1 MTTHFKNLYQQ
12 YIEQGIPSPDFGEFK
27 KELSN
32 MPDEEL
38 WNTMIDMDK
47 DTTTEIKM
55 PPMVKNQIQKELR
68 LIIWKRRW
76 RQFSKYAAV
85 FALLI
90 TSVFGIYSLFETSD
104 TKQMIT
110 ANVKPGSKSEIIL
123 PDGTKVQLNGATTIT
138 YNVNNAKERLVQ
150 LSGEAFFDVVKNPDC
165 PFRVIANDLQI
176 EVVGT
181 SFNVNAY
188 AEGTWVKTTL
198 VEGRV
203 EAHCGN
209 KNIIMA
215 PGTQVAYNKTTQ
227 ESDYFPVNVQQ
238 FISWKEGYYEF
249 EDMSLEEL
257 MQIFTRWYNLNIEF
271 ADPKVK
277 EIKFSGRLKR
287 YEDLR
292 PLFEMLEYTRDVN
305 FIIAEDK
312 IIIQRK

>member
-1 MTTHFKNLYQQ
+1 MTTHFKNLYRQ

-38 WNTMIDMDK
+38 WNTMIGMDK

-76 RQFSKYAAV
+76 QQFTKYAAV

-181 SFNVNAY
+181 SFNVNTYKKNVIETSLLTGRIKISGGSLPQEYVLTPGKKATY
-188 AEGTWVKTTL
+188 SSIDKTLKITKAD
-198 VEGRV
+198 
-203 EAHCGN
+203 AHVITGWCD
-209 KNIIMA
+209 
-215 PGTQVAYNKTTQ
+215 
-227 ESDYFPVNVQQ
+227 DYLIFDSEPLIDV
-238 FISWKEGYYEF
+238 I
-249 EDMSLEEL
+249 EE
-257 MQIFTRWYNLNIEF
+257 IERWYGVKIELRCPQIGQDLLSGSF
-271 ADPKVK
+271 RHESIQNV
-277 EIKFSGRLKR
+277 IHSLSLQYKFR
-287 YEDLR
+287 YE
-292 PLFEMLEYTRDVN
+292 
-305 FIIAEDK
+305 IHKDK
-312 IIIQRK
+312 ITIY

>member
-1 MTTHFKNLYQQ
+1 MTTHFKNLYRQ

-76 RQFSKYAAV
+76 QQFTKYAAV

-181 SFNVNAY
+181 SFNVNTY
-188 AEGTWVKTTL
+188 KKNVIETSLLT
-198 VEGRV
+198 GRI
-203 EAHCGN
+203 
-209 KNIIMA
+209 K
-215 PGTQVAYNKTTQ
+215 
-227 ESDYFPVNVQQ
+227 
-238 FISWKEGYYEF
+238 ISVHFHKSMCLLRG
-249 EDMSLEEL
+249 
-257 MQIFTRWYNLNIEF
+257 
-271 ADPKVK
+271 
-277 EIKFSGRLKR
+277 KR
-287 YEDLR
+287 Q
-292 PLFEMLEYTRDVN
+292 PTP
-305 FIIAEDK
+305 A
-312 IIIQRK
+312 

>member
-1 MTTHFKNLYQQ
+1 MTTHFKNLYRQ

-47 DTTTEIKM
+47 DATTEIKM

-76 RQFSKYAAV
+76 RQFTKYAAV

-138 YNVNNAKERLVQ
+138 YNVNNTKERLVQ
-150 LSGEAFFDVVKNPDC
+150 LSGEAF
-165 PFRVIANDLQI
+165 
-176 EVVGT
+176 
-181 SFNVNAY
+181 S
-188 AEGTWVKTTL
+188 TW
-198 VEGRV
+198 
-203 EAHCGN
+203 
-209 KNIIMA
+209 
-215 PGTQVAYNKTTQ
+215 
-227 ESDYFPVNVQQ
+227 
-238 FISWKEGYYEF
+238 
-249 EDMSLEEL
+249 
-257 MQIFTRWYNLNIEF
+257 
-271 ADPKVK
+271 
-277 EIKFSGRLKR
+277 
-287 YEDLR
+287 
-292 PLFEMLEYTRDVN
+292 
-305 FIIAEDK
+305 
-312 IIIQRK
+312 

>member
-1 MTTHFKNLYQQ
+1 MRY
-12 YIEQGIPSPDFGEFK
+12 PDQFVG
-27 KELSN
+27 
-32 MPDEEL
+32 
-38 WNTMIDMDK
+38 DK
-47 DTTTEIKM
+47 RE
-55 PPMVKNQIQKELR
+55 
-68 LIIWKRRW
+68 
-76 RQFSKYAAV
+76 V
-85 FALLI
+85 FL
-90 TSVFGIYSLFETSD
+90 T
-104 TKQMIT
+104 
-110 ANVKPGSKSEIIL
+110 
-123 PDGTKVQLNGATTIT
+123 
-138 YNVNNAKERLVQ
+138 
-150 LSGEAFFDVVKNPDC
+150 GEAYFEVKSDSLHPFIVHASDVAV
-165 PFRVIANDLQI
+165 RVL
-176 EVVGT
+176 GT
-181 SFNVNAY
+181 SFNINAY
-188 AEGTWVKTTL
+188 AEGAWVKTTL
-198 VEGRV
+198 VEGQV
-203 EAHCGN
+203 EAHCGY

-312 IIIQRK
+312 IIIQKK

>member
-1 MTTHFKNLYQQ
+1 
-12 YIEQGIPSPDFGEFK
+12 
-27 KELSN
+27 
-32 MPDEEL
+32 
-38 WNTMIDMDK
+38 
-47 DTTTEIKM
+47 
-55 PPMVKNQIQKELR
+55 MVKNQIQKELR

-76 RQFSKYAAV
+76 RQFTKYAAV

-138 YNVNNAKERLVQ
+138 YNVNNTKERLVQ

-203 EAHCGN
+203 EDHCGN

-227 ESDYFPVNVQQ
+227 ESGYFPVNVQQ